1 MSKTSGKNQSN
12 FDQSIKKLE
21 EIIEKM
27 ENGELPLEQS
37 IKLFEE
43 GIELSKKCQIALKA
57 AEGKIEKLMKES
69 NSLVEFKDVGK
80 GGID

>member
-80 GGID
+80 EGD

>member
-80 GGID
+80 GGD